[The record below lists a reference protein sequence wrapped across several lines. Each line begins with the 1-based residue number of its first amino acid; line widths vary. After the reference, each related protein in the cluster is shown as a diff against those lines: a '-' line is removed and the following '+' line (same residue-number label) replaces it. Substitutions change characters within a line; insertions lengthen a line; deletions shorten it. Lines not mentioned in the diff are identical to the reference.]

1 MTLQAP
7 VSTSLTVSIYVRNPQ
22 SAAAVNLTV
31 LGLLGPIVVVSQVYS
46 VFTVVESEIV
56 VRENISVR
64 PPHASGPAVN
74 SLACTSFPCRGSG
87 GLRHSG
93 AGFTLRTERCR

>member
-22 SAAAVNLTV
+22 AAAAVNLTV
-31 LGLLGPIVVVSQVYS
+31 LGLLGPTVVVSQVYS

-74 SLACTSFPCRGSG
+74 SLSLASFSLSRQWQTAP
-87 GLRHSG
+87 
-93 AGFTLRTERCR
+93 